1 MQDPETTTVESPA
14 PAAALLP
21 NAPPPCGSDCDPRV
35 GCGPSSTTAA
45 LALVAFIPM
54 LASQP
59 GVVSDDTKTYLYLD
73 PGRYVRQA
81 ASLWDPSVGL
91 GTVTHENIGYLLPM
105 GPYFWVMAELH
116 VPLWVAQRLWM
127 GALLFAAGAGA
138 LFLCRTIGSERPG
151 SLRGGTRLHVH
162 ALRAAVRRPH
172 LGHPDAL
179 VGTALDDRVRHPRR
193 PTPRLA
199 LPGTVRAGGRAGER
213 HQRELCP
220 LRRRRARAL
229 PPLRRAGHQ
238 GGDVAPGMGS
248 GLENRLC

>member
-1 MQDPETTTVESPA
+1 MQDPETTTVESSA

-21 NAPPPCGSDCDPRV
+21 QR
-35 GCGPSSTTAA
+35 PSTLWQRLRSPSRLRSVVDYAA

-81 ASLWDPSVGL
+81 ASLWEPSVGL
-91 GTVTHENIGYLLPM
+91 GTVSHENIGYLLPM

-138 LFLCRTIGSERPG
+138 LFLCRTIGLNGPG
-151 SLRGGTRLHVH
+151 RYVA
-162 ALRAAVRRPH
+162 ALGYMFTPYVLQYAGRISVILMPWSGLPWMIAFVILAVRHRGWRYPA
-172 LGHPDAL
+172 LFAL
-179 VGTALDDRVRHPRR
+179 VVALVSGINASSVLYIGVAP
-193 PTPRLA
+193 A
-199 LPGTVRAGGRAGER
+199 LFSPMP
-213 HQRELCP
+213 CWSP
-220 LRRRRARAL
+220 RRRRG
-229 PPLRRAGHQ
+229 AGY
-238 GGDVAPGMGS
+238 GEWPGEPG
-248 GLENRLC
+248 C